1 MHSRRA
7 VLDFC
12 RDPRRDLPLQDS
24 GTDGLSSQAVQAA
37 ALLQKNLTR
46 RRYNSPDKSAGLFCS
61 VIQLPL
67 RDMKC
72 AAPEKNYDGTAAGLY
87 TIFAALWQDLIFTMK
102 LLSRAM

>member
-24 GTDGLSSQAVQAA
+24 GRRARDAPEAVLAA
-37 ALLQKNLTR
+37 TLYQMNLTR
-46 RRYNSPDKSAGLFCS
+46 RLYKSPDKSAGLFCTL
-61 VIQLPL
+61 IQLPL

-72 AAPEKNYDGTAAGLY
+72 AAPEKNL
-87 TIFAALWQDLIFTMK
+87 
-102 LLSRAM
+102 